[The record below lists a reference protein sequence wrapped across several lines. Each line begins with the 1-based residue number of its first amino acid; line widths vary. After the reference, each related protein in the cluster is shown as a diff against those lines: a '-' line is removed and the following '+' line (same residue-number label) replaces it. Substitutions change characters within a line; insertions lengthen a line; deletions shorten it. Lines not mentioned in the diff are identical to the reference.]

1 MDVKKRIVLEAENL
15 FLKFGIR
22 CVSMD
27 DICHKLCISKK
38 TLYQTI
44 KDKEELIKK
53 VLAHH
58 ALNEQNAFEKIAA
71 TSENA
76 IDEMFQITKHVL
88 QLLQKMNPATKI
100 DLQRLYRVQYDKMMN
115 ERFDFIYLNIKN
127 NLEKGIRDGIYRDDF
142 NTDII
147 AKLYMVKSMSILD
160 ENLFPKT
167 DYDTKKVFI
176 ELIIYHL
183 KGIISEKGTVLFN
196 QHIQSI
202 Q

>member
-1 MDVKKRIVLEAENL
+1 MDVKKRIVLEAESL

-27 DICHKLCISKK
+27 DICQKLSISKK
-38 TLYQTI
+38 TLYQSI

-58 ALNEQNAFEKIAA
+58 ALREKAAFEKIAA
-71 TSENA
+71 SSENA

-88 QLLQKMNPATKI
+88 QLLQNMNPTTKI
-100 DLQRLYRVQYDKMMN
+100 DLQRLYREQYDKMMN
-115 ERFDFIYLNIKN
+115 ERFDFIYSNIKN
-127 NLEKGIRDGIYRDDF
+127 NLEKGINDGIYRDDL

-147 AKLYMVKSMSILD
+147 AKLYMVKSMSVLD
-160 ENLFPKT
+160 ENLFPKE

-176 ELIIYHL
+176 ELVICHL
-183 KGIISEKGTVLFN
+183 KGIISEKGKVLFN